1 MFQRWNRQWKNMNN
15 KYRNT
20 QKNDN
25 EQEQNQ
31 ANHVAIISINGT
43 VNRVPEG
50 WGRRHKSADPYALRF
65 LRCFFFSL
73 LLS

>member
-1 MFQRWNRQWKNMNN
+1 MLEHSGKIII
-15 KYRNT
+15 NT
-20 QKNDN
+20 EIHKKNDN

-50 WGRRHKSADPYALRF
+50 WGRRHKTADPYTLWFLRF
-65 LRCFFFSL
+65 LLF
-73 LLS
+73 